1 MLNIF
6 LISLGLVSLA
16 ELGDKT
22 QLLAMLLAARFHRP
36 WTILAGILIATLA
49 NHLLAASVGDLA
61 GDVLKAS
68 WARWVLGL
76 GFIAFAA
83 WSLIPDKVEEEDRP
97 QRSAR
102 SVFLTTLIAFFL
114 AEMGDKT
121 QVATLA
127 LAARFHSILWVAAG
141 TTLGMML
148 ANGPAVFISRAAA
161 HRIPF
166 GLLRAAAAA
175 AYAALGVWTII
186 RG

>member
-1 MLNIF
+1 MLNVF

-36 WTILAGILIATLA
+36 WTILAGILAATAA
-49 NHLLAASVGDLA
+49 NHALAASVGDLV
-61 GDVLKAS
+61 GDILKAA
-68 WARWVLGL
+68 WAHWVLGL
-76 GFIAFAA
+76 GFLVFAA
-83 WSLIPDKVEEEDRP
+83 WSLIPDKVEEEDRS
-97 QRSAR
+97 QRGAR
-102 SVFLTTLIAFFL
+102 GVFVTTAIAFFL

-127 LAARFHSILWVAAG
+127 LAARFHSILAVAAG
-141 TTLGMML
+141 TTLGMMI

-166 GLLRAAAAA
+166 GALRVLAAL
-175 AYAALGVWTII
+175 AYAALGVWTIVK
-186 RG
+186 G